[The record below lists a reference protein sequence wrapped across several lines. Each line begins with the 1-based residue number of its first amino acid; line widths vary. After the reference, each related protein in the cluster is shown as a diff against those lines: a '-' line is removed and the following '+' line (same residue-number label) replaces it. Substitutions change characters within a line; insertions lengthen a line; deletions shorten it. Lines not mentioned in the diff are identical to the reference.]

1 MCIRDRSRSGCWSG
15 NGCARHWLCSW
26 AFHKWIS
33 LQHLNEF
40 TIYFYTSAF
49 YNLSNFNKKIR
60 TINLIR
66 NLVFATPNNYNS
78 QAFTRSESRFL
89 NRQVIENDNRPVNL
103 NLLTISLPIIG
114 VSSILHRISG
124 VAIFFSFP
132 LVVWMLSISLKSEE
146 SYSLLSSLFQS
157 STILK
162 IMIYLF
168 LVGFSYHLLAG
179 FKKLLSDAFGIGE
192 TLASG
197 RILSWIVFGATFL
210 MAVLFIFYIF

>member
-1 MCIRDRSRSGCWSG
+1 
-15 NGCARHWLCSW
+15 
-26 AFHKWIS
+26 
-33 LQHLNEF
+33 
-40 TIYFYTSAF
+40 
-49 YNLSNFNKKIR
+49 
-60 TINLIR
+60 
-66 NLVFATPNNYNS
+66 
-78 QAFTRSESRFL
+78 
-89 NRQVIENDNRPVNL
+89 VIENDNRPVNL

-114 VSSILHRISG
+114 LSSILHRISG

-132 LVVWMLSISLKSEE
+132 LIVWMLSISLKSQE
-146 SYSLLSSLFQS
+146 SYSLLFSLFQS
-157 STILK
+157 SVILK

-210 MAVLFIFYIF
+210 MAMLFIFYIF

>member
-1 MCIRDRSRSGCWSG
+1 
-15 NGCARHWLCSW
+15 
-26 AFHKWIS
+26 
-33 LQHLNEF
+33 
-40 TIYFYTSAF
+40 
-49 YNLSNFNKKIR
+49 
-60 TINLIR
+60 
-66 NLVFATPNNYNS
+66 
-78 QAFTRSESRFL
+78 
-89 NRQVIENDNRPVNL
+89 VIENDNRPVNL

-114 VSSILHRISG
+114 LSSILHRISG

-132 LVVWMLSISLKSEE
+132 LIVWMLSISLKSQE
-146 SYSLLSSLFQS
+146 SYSLLFSLFQS
-157 STILK
+157 SVILK

-210 MAVLFIFYIF
+210 MAILFIFYIF

>member
-1 MCIRDRSRSGCWSG
+1 M
-15 NGCARHWLCSW
+15 
-26 AFHKWIS
+26 
-33 LQHLNEF
+33 
-40 TIYFYTSAF
+40 
-49 YNLSNFNKKIR
+49 
-60 TINLIR
+60 
-66 NLVFATPNNYNS
+66 
-78 QAFTRSESRFL
+78 
-89 NRQVIENDNRPVNL
+89 IENDNRPVNL

-114 VSSILHRISG
+114 LSSILHRISG

-132 LVVWMLSISLKSEE
+132 LIVWMLSISLKSEE

-157 STILK
+157 SAILK

-168 LVGFSYHLLAG
+168 LIGFSYHLLAG

-197 RILSWIVFGATFL
+197 RILSWIVFGATFF

>member
-1 MCIRDRSRSGCWSG
+1 M
-15 NGCARHWLCSW
+15 
-26 AFHKWIS
+26 
-33 LQHLNEF
+33 
-40 TIYFYTSAF
+40 
-49 YNLSNFNKKIR
+49 
-60 TINLIR
+60 
-66 NLVFATPNNYNS
+66 
-78 QAFTRSESRFL
+78 
-89 NRQVIENDNRPVNL
+89 IENDNRPVNL

-114 VSSILHRISG
+114 LSSILHRISG

-132 LVVWMLSISLKSEE
+132 LIVWMLSISLKSEE
-146 SYSLLSSLFQS
+146 SYFLLSSLFQS
-157 STILK
+157 SAILK

-210 MAVLFIFYIF
+210 MAILLIFYIF

>member
-1 MCIRDRSRSGCWSG
+1 M
-15 NGCARHWLCSW
+15 
-26 AFHKWIS
+26 
-33 LQHLNEF
+33 
-40 TIYFYTSAF
+40 
-49 YNLSNFNKKIR
+49 
-60 TINLIR
+60 
-66 NLVFATPNNYNS
+66 
-78 QAFTRSESRFL
+78 
-89 NRQVIENDNRPVNL
+89 IENDNRPVNL

-114 VSSILHRISG
+114 LSSILHRISG

-132 LVVWMLSISLKSEE
+132 LIVWMLSISLKSEE

-157 STILK
+157 SAILK

-197 RILSWIVFGATFL
+197 RMLSWIVFGATFF